1 MLSEGFH
8 QPPRPPRIFLAGGSS
23 TVTREAGK
31 APMTGWGQVLHFF
44 LTPEIEVVNC
54 ARAGASAR
62 TFHERAAHHWWLRL
76 YRSM

>member
-1 MLSEGFH
+1 M
-8 QPPRPPRIFLAGGSS
+8 
-23 TVTREAGK
+23 TREAGK